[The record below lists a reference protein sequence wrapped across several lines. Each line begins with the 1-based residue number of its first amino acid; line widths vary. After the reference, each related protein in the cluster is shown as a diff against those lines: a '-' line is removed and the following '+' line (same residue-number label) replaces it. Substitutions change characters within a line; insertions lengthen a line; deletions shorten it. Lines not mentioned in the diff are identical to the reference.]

1 MNFQSISYNP
11 VALPLCIIPT
21 IIPNNPKALPNISI
35 IKILTNVSGVWASE
49 IAQPDPVTPTQ
60 ILNKYLFTHKIN
72 LKDQLIILR
81 KINYMH

>member
-1 MNFQSISYNP
+1 MLNFQCISYNP

-60 ILNKYLFTHKIN
+60 ILKLNIYLPTE
-72 LKDQLIILR
+72 
-81 KINYMH
+81 